1 MSENQ
6 FVNTI
11 TPDPPAKHS
20 KTSMFF
26 SLMGS
31 LAFLVY
37 FFVLPTFRDFLSH
50 NAETIAVPL
59 VGILFWLLYA
69 AIYLVMIV
77 AVITIGFSMYFAAFV
92 TALTQKSYWSALL
105 VAVLAGALTFYF
117 GLPHLV
123 DSLKVLFDQ

>member
-11 TPDPPAKHS
+11 TSDPPAKHS

-92 TALTQKSYWSALL
+92 TAIVQRSYWSLLL
-105 VAVLAGALTFYF
+105 VLVLAG
-117 GLPHLV
+117 V
-123 DSLKVLFDQ
+123 VLFLFGIPQFLASSDILERY